1 MPTIGEASRHLSIQ
15 LSSQMGQVSRSQRWA
30 LLLLLLLTLLLLAL
44 GPLS

>member
-1 MPTIGEASRHLSIQ
+1 MPTIGKASRHLSIQ
-15 LSSQMGQVSRSQRWA
+15 LSPQMGQVSPSQRWT